1 MAATYAAL
9 ADPVTA
15 VVDLLNNNWS
25 EVASGVGNN
34 LVSSGGTLKIDES
47 WDLGKYN
54 LKNNDIIR
62 CYETSGGHEMLG
74 IGKGVDRHRASIAID
89 ISTSVSRDRL
99 RKLYTGVVHLIHA
112 ARSDSLAAAP
122 FSSHASTSD
131 YASIILTSRTDQS
144 DRNRRWYRYVLNC
157 DITSY
162 EVVN

>member
-15 VVDLLNNNWS
+15 VVDLLSNNWS

-34 LVSSGGTLKIDES
+34 LTSAGGTLKIDES
-47 WDLGKYN
+47 WDMGKYN

-62 CYETSGGHEMLG
+62 CYEVSGGHDMLG
-74 IGKGVDRHRASIAID
+74 IGKGVDRHTASIAID
-89 ISTSVSRDRL
+89 MSTAVSRDRL
-99 RKLYTGVVHLIHA
+99 RRLYTGVVNLIHA
-112 ARSDSLAAAP
+112 GRAKSVGTALN
-122 FSSHASTSD
+122 SD
-131 YASIILTSRTDQS
+131 YASIVLTSRTDLS
-144 DRNRRWYRYVLNC
+144 DRNRRWFRYVLNC